1 MRLAHAWFSRIV
13 RSEIGVEEGETTF
26 KRGKAP
32 SEAVSDR
39 ATNTTVATILCADLA
54 AGVLGE
60 EGCPLRRMSL
70 DDVIRNCTHDCAVT
84 VMEGLEPV
92 VNKKGVPATVCR

>member
-1 MRLAHAWFSRIV
+1 M
-13 RSEIGVEEGETTF
+13 RSEIGVEEGETIF

-39 ATNTTVATILCADLA
+39 ATNITVATILYAGLA
-54 AGVLGE
+54 AGLLGE
-60 EGCPLRRMSL
+60 EGCPLRRTSL
-70 DDVIRNCTHDCAVT
+70 DDVIRYCTHDCEVT
-84 VMEGLEPV
+84 VMEGLEPI

>member
-1 MRLAHAWFSRIV
+1 MRF
-13 RSEIGVEEGETTF
+13 EIGVEEGETIF

-39 ATNTTVATILCADLA
+39 AANTTEATILCADLA

-60 EGCPLRRMSL
+60 KGCSSLRRISL
-70 DDVIRNCTHDCAVT
+70 DDAIRNCTHDCEVT